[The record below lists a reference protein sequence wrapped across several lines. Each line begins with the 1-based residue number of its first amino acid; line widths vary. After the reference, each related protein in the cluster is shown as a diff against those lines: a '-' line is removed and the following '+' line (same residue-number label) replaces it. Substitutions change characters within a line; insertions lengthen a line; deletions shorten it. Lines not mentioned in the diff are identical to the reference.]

1 MLSYHR
7 SMGEGLAGSEAP
19 VSVCSSG
26 LPASSAPSS
35 SITIAIDQPSDQSS
49 RPPEEPDSGLQRSP
63 RPRPPR
69 APQADCSPRLD
80 DPDRW
85 LVSAQLRNVK
95 EKSIKIREP
104 AFTLFVTTPNAH
116 LTLSRTL
123 DEIYRFDQSVSRR
136 LLLPSILLLLRS
148 PPPQSSPSL
157 FSSLACG
164 NPSGLEFHPPQN
176 TIQSSYPIL
185 PLRSPSPGFFFTLS
199 SIHLNSIQE
208 DKRSES
214 LSLLP
219 LPILTTLYSTYVR
232 TIVIGP
238 S

>member
-95 EKSIKIREP
+95 EKSIKVDHHLP
-104 AFTLFVTTPNAH
+104 YYLSAH
-116 LTLSRTL
+116 VPFQQGLPVIIIIIPSGHHLSIHTYIQPYL
-123 DEIYRFDQSVSRR
+123 HTYIHTCP
-136 LLLPSILLLLRS
+136 LPSLEVDIL
-148 PPPQSSPSL
+148 
-157 FSSLACG
+157 AT
-164 NPSGLEFHPPQN
+164 H
-176 TIQSSYPIL
+176 TIYPRAL
-185 PLRSPSPGFFFTLS
+185 
-199 SIHLNSIQE
+199 
-208 DKRSES
+208 
-214 LSLLP
+214 
-219 LPILTTLYSTYVR
+219 
-232 TIVIGP
+232 
-238 S
+238 